1 MIERVYQLTRS
12 EAKTVERLI
21 TDENIH
27 YAHIILPPGEVTPPH
42 PSNAN
47 VYLTVVRGELTLR
60 LEDQEAK
67 AYGADSLVAIPPG
80 TQMDMRNQGQAT
92 LELIIVKA
100 PPPGN

>member
-1 MIERVYQLTRS
+1 MIEKVYQLTRS
-12 EAKTVERLI
+12 ETKTVERLI
-21 TDENIH
+21 MDENLH
-27 YAHIILPPGEVTPPH
+27 YAHIILPPGETTPPH

-67 AYGADSLVAIPPG
+67 IYEADSLLTIPQG
-80 TQMDMRNQGQAT
+80 TQMDIRNQGQSA

-100 PPPGN
+100 PPPLD